1 MYNVIIDAGHG
12 GEDFGATYNGR
23 MEKTDNLNLAL
34 AVGQI
39 LQENGVNVEYT
50 RTTDVYDTPYEK
62 AVMANNSGAD
72 FFVSI
77 HRNALPTPN
86 TGTGVETLVYD
97 NSGIKAEMAQNINNN
112 LSKLGFIN
120 RGVIPRPNLVVLK
133 RTKMPAVLVE
143 AGFIDN
149 EADNAKFDAMFW
161 DIAQAIADGILETL
175 DMQPAALNDNSS
187 DASSLYRIQ
196 VGAYRNQNLAQ
207 TLAQDLQNQG
217 FDAYV
222 QYNNGIYRVQAGA
235 FDNLDEAVA
244 YERKLMQYGYDT
256 LLTK

>member
-12 GEDFGATYNGR
+12 GEDFGATYQGR
-23 MEKTDNLNLAL
+23 MEKNDNLNLAL

-50 RTTDVYDTPYEK
+50 RTMDVYDTPYEK

-77 HRNALPTPN
+77 HRNAMPSPN

-97 NSGIKAEMAQNINNN
+97 DSGIKAEMARNINNE

-149 EADNAKFDAMFW
+149 DEDNAKFDAMFW
-161 DIAQAIADGILETL
+161 EIAQAIADGILETL
-175 DMQPAALNDNSS
+175 NMQSAELSPPAMSNF
-187 DASSLYRIQ
+187 YRIQ
-196 VGAYRNQNLAQ
+196 VGAYQNQNLAEA
-207 TLAQDLQNQG
+207 LAQDLQAQG
-217 FDAYV
+217 FPAYV
-222 QYNNGIYRVQAGA
+222 QYNNGIYRVQVGA
-235 FDNLDEAVA
+235 FENLDEAA
-244 YERKLMQYGYDT
+244 SYEKKLRDYGYDT